1 MKEYYDLKLG
11 QSHFPTNDIQPALY
25 ESCIFKDIDLSN
37 KSLDQFRFEDA
48 VFQNCDLSNAS
59 ITGTAFRNTKF
70 EGCRLMGLF
79 FNECNPVGLR
89 FGFTECVLDFS
100 VFEGLS
106 MPATLFDRC
115 RLVQADFSRCMLK
128 SAVMRQCELSG
139 AIFDQTDLGEADL
152 RSSVDII
159 LDPSKNNVTKAKF
172 GRSSLPGLLEVFGI
186 LIDESC

>member
-1 MKEYYDLKLG
+1 MKEYYDLELN
-11 QSHFPTNDIQPALY
+11 QSHFTTNDIQSALY
-25 ESCIFKDIDLSN
+25 ESCTIEDVDLSS
-37 KSLDQFRFEDA
+37 KSLDQFRFED
-48 VFQNCDLSNAS
+48 VIFRNCDLSNAS

-89 FGFTECVLDFS
+89 FGFTECLLDFS

-115 RLVQADFSRCMLK
+115 RLVETDLSRCVLK
-128 SAVMRQCELSG
+128 NAILRQCDLLG
-139 AIFDQTDLGEADL
+139 TIFAQTDLEEADL
-152 RSSVDII
+152 RSSVNLI
-159 LDPSKNNVTKAKF
+159 LDPSRNNVTKAKF
-172 GRSSLPGLLEVFGI
+172 GLTSVPGLLEAFGI